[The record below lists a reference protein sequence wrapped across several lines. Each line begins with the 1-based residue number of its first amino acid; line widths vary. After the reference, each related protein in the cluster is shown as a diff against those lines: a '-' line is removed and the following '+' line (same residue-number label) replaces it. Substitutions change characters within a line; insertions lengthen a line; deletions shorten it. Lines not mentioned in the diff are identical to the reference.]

1 MRYVKLNLSILFTK
15 QSIELLNLILNK
27 LEKFIREVEPEIIK
41 KIENNKKIY
50 VFDIVSSMTARY
62 KEIYTNILYSLL
74 KLNIDKIERYEKLP
88 VELAFLKRY
97 IEFDEYNGKTRA
109 ILKFPLNSDE
119 FYSVKY
125 VPFTEIRHCEG
136 YSYIKI
142 PLPKNI
148 NKNDIYAIKIYK
160 QNNNIYAEIILD
172 SKYEYSNVALRK
184 YNRRYYEK
192 HKDKFKQYNKKYYQ
206 KHKDKFTEYRR
217 KYKQRNKEKI
227 IEYNRKYYQQN
238 TKYRL
243 YLTTY
248 NRIRYTY
255 IDMYAYTYNKLK
267 EMSEN
272 TNIPKIKLLS
282 KALDIVEKDPSVLEN
297 YQVINDTKDKK
308 LCLFKSDYRRIQKL
322 QKRLKTK
329 ITQPNIIAA
338 SVDILYKLY
347 KENPEILEKLH

>member
-1 MRYVKLNLSILFTK
+1 MRYVKLNLSVLFTK

-41 KIENNKKIY
+41 KIKNNNKIY
-50 VFDIVSSMTARY
+50 VFDIVSSMTARH
-62 KEIYTNILYSLL
+62 KEIYTNILYSIL

-148 NKNDIYAIKIYK
+148 DKNDIYAIKIYK

-172 SKYEYSNVALRK
+172 NKYECSVVVV
-184 YNRRYYEK
+184 
-192 HKDKFKQYNKKYYQ
+192 KKYTY
-206 KHKDKFTEYRR
+206 KNSEKYLEYKR
-217 KYKQRNKEKI
+217 KGKEF
-227 IEYNRKYYQQN
+227 N
-238 TKYRL
+238 
-243 YLTTY
+243 
-248 NRIRYTY
+248 
-255 IDMYAYTYNKLK
+255 
-267 EMSEN
+267 
-272 TNIPKIKLLS
+272 
-282 KALDIVEKDPSVLEN
+282 
-297 YQVINDTKDKK
+297 
-308 LCLFKSDYRRIQKL
+308 F
-322 QKRLKTK
+322 
-329 ITQPNIIAA
+329 
-338 SVDILYKLY
+338 
-347 KENPEILEKLH
+347 